1 MRKKIAR
8 RIATLWQYT
17 DHTQHQLGVWKLRY
31 GKIVIFAVL
40 VLLASANAYLLPVVQ
55 NVLAGYYLTDREIDG
70 LRGLILN
77 VGSALIGAAAIV
89 SSLVLFAMQVNIER
103 MPYGLFRRLST
114 DGKLLGAFASAFLL
128 AVGVATLST
137 VVDQAQLAHVV
148 FAASWAVVFIL
159 ISFMYAYRRALV
171 LISPLQ
177 QLGILIHD
185 TVKELRTWAR
195 RAHRAMPLLEREE
208 SARATSSPFDST
220 HDLARVAFFQINN
233 QWTDGAKR
241 AIRHAMS
248 FARRYAEQGDYE
260 VSGAAL
266 NTVVGIN
273 AAYISTKGKT
283 FYADNFLIEN
293 PFASDGFINDTLER
307 MRQNLQS
314 GISRRDEQQIEQT
327 LKILAALVSVY
338 LRIDYSSRS
347 VSKSHAQLAAGYLAS
362 GVLAV
367 VPHGMADVL
376 LEGQRLMGRSAQ
388 YILAHG
394 DLNDITALT
403 EKIGLIACTGCAN
416 EDYRPVT
423 MEGMT
428 QLANITF
435 DLLRSGSRDIHFVVG
450 EVRREVALLAK
461 LFLKVADTPLSRS
474 HSTFLGPYYSSTSSQ
489 SLRSRMTV
497 LVNALSQVQAD
508 NADAQAVIRNIERWA
523 DGLYQTEKELLL
535 EAVKAKSHFAFD
547 MIQWI
552 TGVTEILMA
561 VSNSPACDRHSQEEL
576 LKHARWIIAIFTWI
590 PDDKDTV
597 TFVENFQMTETLFE
611 AAVNARNFGCDEIAR
626 DIGEILLSWTFKGG
640 RYQTGWGILER
651 GLCCLAVLALMGQGD
666 ELAELRSEISARLSG
681 GTAPEQ
687 EIRNRAAKEILQ
699 RAKSL
704 YRQGHLSSRIE
715 MAIAQSDHEKLGH
728 LMQEIAGVLSP
739 GII

>member
-1 MRKKIAR
+1 
-8 RIATLWQYT
+8 
-17 DHTQHQLGVWKLRY
+17 
-31 GKIVIFAVL
+31 
-40 VLLASANAYLLPVVQ
+40 
-55 NVLAGYYLTDREIDG
+55 
-70 LRGLILN
+70 
-77 VGSALIGAAAIV
+77 
-89 SSLVLFAMQVNIER
+89 
-103 MPYGLFRRLST
+103 
-114 DGKLLGAFASAFLL
+114 
-128 AVGVATLST
+128 
-137 VVDQAQLAHVV
+137 
-148 FAASWAVVFIL
+148 
-159 ISFMYAYRRALV
+159 
-171 LISPLQ
+171 
-177 QLGILIHD
+177 
-185 TVKELRTWAR
+185 
-195 RAHRAMPLLEREE
+195 
-208 SARATSSPFDST
+208 
-220 HDLARVAFFQINN
+220 
-233 QWTDGAKR
+233 
-241 AIRHAMS
+241 
-248 FARRYAEQGDYE
+248 
-260 VSGAAL
+260 
-266 NTVVGIN
+266 
-273 AAYISTKGKT
+273 
-283 FYADNFLIEN
+283 
-293 PFASDGFINDTLER
+293 
-307 MRQNLQS
+307 
-314 GISRRDEQQIEQT
+314 
-327 LKILAALVSVY
+327 
-338 LRIDYSSRS
+338 
-347 VSKSHAQLAAGYLAS
+347 
-362 GVLAV
+362 
-367 VPHGMADVL
+367 
-376 LEGQRLMGRSAQ
+376 
-388 YILAHG
+388 
-394 DLNDITALT
+394 
-403 EKIGLIACTGCAN
+403 
-416 EDYRPVT
+416 
-423 MEGMT
+423 
-428 QLANITF
+428 
-435 DLLRSGSRDIHFVVG
+435 
-450 EVRREVALLAK
+450 
-461 LFLKVADTPLSRS
+461 
-474 HSTFLGPYYSSTSSQ
+474 
-489 SLRSRMTV
+489 MTV